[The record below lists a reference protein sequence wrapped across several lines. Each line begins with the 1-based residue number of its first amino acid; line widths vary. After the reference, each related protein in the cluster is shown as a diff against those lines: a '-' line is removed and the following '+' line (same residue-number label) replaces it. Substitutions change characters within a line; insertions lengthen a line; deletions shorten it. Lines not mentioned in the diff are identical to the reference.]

1 MRQFLALALSEQM
14 RRDIGRIAPRLPA
27 LGAWRWIAPASVHL
41 TLRFLGEVGPDLDE
55 VARPGWARA
64 AAGVEP
70 FCFRLGRLGCF
81 PRGGQPRVLWVAV
94 REQSGRL
101 AALAAALE
109 QSARDSGFVPVERA
123 FRPHL
128 TLARVRG
135 SNRGLRPDPEDAGC
149 EREEKAS
156 EVVLFRSLLGP
167 DGARYTALASFPL
180 GGRGDRGAAGDR
192 TGARAE

>member
-1 MRQFLALALSEQM
+1 VRQFLALALSDEM
-14 RRDIGRIAPRLPA
+14 RRDIARIAPRLPA
-27 LGAWRWIAPASVHL
+27 LGPWRWISPSSVHL
-41 TLRFLGEVGPDLDE
+41 TLRFLGEVGSDLDE
-55 VARPGWARA
+55 AARPGWARA

-81 PRGGQPRVLWVAV
+81 PRGAHPRVLWVAV

-109 QSARDSGFVPVERA
+109 QAARDSGFVPVERA

-128 TLARVRG
+128 TLARARG
-135 SNRGLRPDPEDAGC
+135 SNGALRPDPEDVGC
-149 EREEKAS
+149 VRKEKAS

-180 GGRGDRGAAGDR
+180 GGRVDRGAAGDR
-192 TGARAE
+192 TGTRPE